1 MTLLAILKKWALAA
15 NLSLLFLTSFTKIGL
30 SFKNNVIFFFFFF
43 NNRLVIENTSG
54 TKANN
59 SFLFLI
65 TSHVKVPYCSCMFPQ
80 LRYKNQ
86 RDRYT
91 RTSDFSPWFHG
102 SSYVN
107 GSKLLQG
114 KWCKTEQG
122 WTVWR
127 DLQNVPCLFLRT
139 SCTVCLSEHPSEHPS
154 SKGNC
159 AAMACLHA
167 TFLSERHEKFTHRH
181 TDYFSILDCI
191 GLKWFL
197 GSKALGIQH

>member
-86 RDRYT
+86 GDRYT
-91 RTSDFSPWFHG
+91 RTSDVSPWFHG

-139 SCTVCLSEHPSEHPS
+139 SCTVCLSEVWLVVPAGSRYIPVPKAIMLPRHVYIPPSCL
-154 SKGNC
+154 KGKRNSHIGTRTIS
-159 AAMACLHA
+159 L
-167 TFLSERHEKFTHRH
+167 FL
-181 TDYFSILDCI
+181 IV
-191 GLKWFL
+191 
-197 GSKALGIQH
+197 